1 MSGEKKTLELDK
13 YEYGVIF
20 HALKDERNQMIKEG
34 RPSDAVDDVLLKV
47 IELIEEPP
55 EKETDHTRP
64 PCMSHLHTTIDS
76 HLSGRHDA
84 TGLWRLTVITL
95 TYLE

>member
-20 HALKDERNQMIKEG
+20 HSLKDERNQMIKEG

-47 IELIEEPP
+47 IELIEGPP
-55 EKETDHTRP
+55 EKEKR
-64 PCMSHLHTTIDS
+64 
-76 HLSGRHDA
+76 GRKCHEE
-84 TGLWRLTVITL
+84 R
-95 TYLE
+95 